1 MKKLNESVKTISL
14 AVAAVILVVCAIAIY
29 SIKTNPKTN
38 SKTNEPQEKQIVTVS
53 GDSVYYSQ
61 GKKVGNIELKNI
73 RITLIE
79 KNHCK
84 VEADVYNSS
93 DEFLP
98 STNVEIKSI
107 TSSGENEIFG
117 GIITALAPHENNAFA
132 TYVLSDIRNAEDLII
147 TEIK

>member
-1 MKKLNESVKTISL
+1 MRKLNESVKTISL
-14 AVAAVILVVCAIAIY
+14 AVSAIILVVCAIAVY
-29 SIKTNPKTN
+29 SIKTNPKA
-38 SKTNEPQEKQIVTVS
+38 NEHQDKQIVTVS

-117 GIITALAPHENNAFA
+117 GIITALAPNESEEFV